1 MVRTRRSIEEE
12 NRVMLVSGPGTD
24 AFLADDDVA
33 AMMEGESIDEMLK
46 WGTEV
51 ARRALVVGLED
62 RGRIALELARRGV
75 FVTVVEPDESLH
87 EPVRMAAEA
96 EHKSIQLTFFASDY
110 MKREFQ
116 SSGFDLAIFYSVLS
130 RYNEPLVV
138 LKKAA
143 RELRAGG
150 RVFARIR
157 VRPDMSAVRT
167 KVDPL
172 LKKIDDVPKMAEL
185 RGKVGGK
192 VTGTVE
198 RLPVVSRLAAL
209 PDAGDLLK
217 DVAGIFK
224 IERHEQRHLLAPLV
238 GWAGTWHRLPAPA
251 RRLVVKVLPVVGRV
265 DGVVVKA
272 AKSRLVATHLYIY
285 GLKELGLGHTFRV

>member
-12 NRVMLVSGPGTD
+12 NRVMLVAGPGTD
-24 AFLADDDVA
+24 AFLADGEISA
-33 AMMEGESIDEMLK
+33 SMEGEMLDEMLR
-46 WGTEV
+46 WACES

-87 EPVRMAAEA
+87 GPVIAQAEA
-96 EHKSIQLTFFASDY
+96 EQIRVRVNLYASDY

-116 SSGFDLAIFYSVLS
+116 TSGFDLAVFYSVLS

-138 LKKAA
+138 LRKAA

-150 RVFARIR
+150 RVFARVK
-157 VRPDMSAVRT
+157 VRPDLSRVQ
-167 KVDPL
+167 KCVDPIIARAD
-172 LKKIDDVPKMAEL
+172 KVPGVAGA
-185 RGKVGGK
+185 RGKVMQTIG
-192 VTGTVE
+192 
-198 RLPVVSRLAAL
+198 RLPGMSRLASL
-209 PDAGDLLK
+209 PDAAGFLE

-224 IERHEQRHLLAPLV
+224 IERHEQHHILAPV
-238 GWAGTWHRLPAPA
+238 FGWAGVSTRIPAGARMIATRVLPTI
-251 RRLVVKVLPVVGRV
+251 VKVDNAVI
-265 DGVVVKA
+265 KA
-272 AKSRLVATHLYIY
+272 AGTRLVATHLYVY